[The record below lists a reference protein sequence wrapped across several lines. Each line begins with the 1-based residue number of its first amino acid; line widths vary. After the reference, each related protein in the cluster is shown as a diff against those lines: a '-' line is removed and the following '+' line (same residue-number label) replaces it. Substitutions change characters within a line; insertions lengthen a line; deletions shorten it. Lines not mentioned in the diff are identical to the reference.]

1 MMRNPPIL
9 ALSQEIRIYWYK
21 EIRKRDV
28 HVTKEIFHWAS
39 QTVLSCTSTCHWSH
53 VLEGSFKWQHF
64 TNRPTDHVLEGSFK
78 WQHFTNCPTDQVL
91 EGSFKWQHF
100 TNRPTD
106 HVLEGSFKWQH
117 FTNRSTDHV
126 LEGSFKWQHFTHR
139 PTDYVLEGSFK
150 WQHFTNRPTDHV
162 LEGSFQWQHFTN
174 RPTDHV
180 LEGSF
185 KRQHFTNRPT
195 DPVLTH
201 VYLSLFQLL
210 GVYNVIMLV
219 SSEKIWHINVYH
231 YLIIYCTEQDTRL
244 TYKWRAPRTL
254 AYQIQPPTH
263 TVEQYSERQDT
274 CQNNKH
280 CTHVRITNN
289 VHMSE

>member
-1 MMRNPPIL
+1 MIRNPSIL

-28 HVTKEIFHWAS
+28 HVTMEIFHWAS
-39 QTVLSCTSTCHWSH
+39 QTVLSCTSTCHRSH

-100 TNRPTD
+100 THRPTD

-117 FTNRSTDHV
+117 FTNR
-126 LEGSFKWQHFTHR
+126 
-139 PTDYVLEGSFK
+139 
-150 WQHFTNRPTDHV
+150 
-162 LEGSFQWQHFTN
+162 
-174 RPTDHV
+174 
-180 LEGSF
+180 
-185 KRQHFTNRPT
+185 PT
-195 DPVLTH
+195 DPVLTQ
-201 VYLSLFQLL
+201 VYLSLIQLL

-231 YLIIYCTEQDTRL
+231 HLIIYCTEQDTRL

-274 CQNNKH
+274 CQNNKQ
-280 CTHVRITNN
+280 CTHVRITNK